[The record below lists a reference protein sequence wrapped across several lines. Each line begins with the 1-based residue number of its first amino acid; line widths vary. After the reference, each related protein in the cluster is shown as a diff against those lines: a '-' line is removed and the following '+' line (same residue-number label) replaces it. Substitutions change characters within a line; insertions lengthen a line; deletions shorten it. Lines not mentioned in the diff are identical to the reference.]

1 MAFSQAMVDKRV
13 TLNTK
18 KENNSNW
25 SKVVSWRQ
33 DNPEYAH
40 DPRLTRFARLPEA
53 ICCYVGQLML
63 PDDAGNSP
71 SMNVANKAR
80 AGISE
85 FYKYNNDGYG
95 TSSWCVKDGQGY
107 GNPMTSPV
115 VLGCFKGLQKEK
127 KATQVTRRAAPMTKP
142 MPKTLYA
149 FLDHSNDT
157 SKSFNLKD
165 FSLAKSTTSQQDPN
179 VRLEY
184 HEYTFHDRKTES
196 GNDRTY
202 RLHHC
207 QELWD
212 SDICAK
218 HHFDTWIEHVE
229 TAMKHNF
236 NEDLVF
242 PQIPLSR
249 KYSNLSASVFNWG
262 HAMSEGSVINIL
274 NEVIATMLRD
284 IDFCST
290 AHGAVLKCFEN
301 VYITTHTFRRG
312 FAQWMF
318 LHEDKD
324 KRWSLKMLKWWGGWS
339 EQDKCDVIMKYLLD
353 SIYVAE
359 EEVLADATSPDRK
372 HLAGCPTTWIYST
385 HEQLSELVELV
396 APNEDGEQ
404 LAMANCCTLGK
415 AQYAIA
421 EFLGIRMQ
429 DIDNTKYEEIVTAH
443 EAVMMLYGLQSLLFW

>member
-53 ICCYVGQLML
+53 IFCYVGQLML

-142 MPKTLYA
+142 MLKTLYA

-157 SKSFNLKD
+157 SKSFTLWFKAVT
-165 FSLAKSTTSQQDPN
+165 SLS
-179 VRLEY
+179 
-184 HEYTFHDRKTES
+184 
-196 GNDRTY
+196 
-202 RLHHC
+202 C
-207 QELWD
+207 
-212 SDICAK
+212 
-218 HHFDTWIEHVE
+218 
-229 TAMKHNF
+229 
-236 NEDLVF
+236 
-242 PQIPLSR
+242 
-249 KYSNLSASVFNWG
+249 
-262 HAMSEGSVINIL
+262 
-274 NEVIATMLRD
+274 
-284 IDFCST
+284 
-290 AHGAVLKCFEN
+290 
-301 VYITTHTFRRG
+301 
-312 FAQWMF
+312 
-318 LHEDKD
+318 
-324 KRWSLKMLKWWGGWS
+324 LKMLKWWGGWS

-404 LAMANCCTLGK
+404 LAMAN
-415 AQYAIA
+415 
-421 EFLGIRMQ
+421 
-429 DIDNTKYEEIVTAH
+429 V
-443 EAVMMLYGLQSLLFW
+443 